1 MFRSRSSCF
10 RFGFVHRLDLC
21 TQDLKPQYMGF
32 LYLSI
37 YIYNYVY
44 IYIHTN
50 IYIDIDIKPK
60 KIERQVQLITI
71 LVGFYQI
78 HPNSIFLGLLR
89 SYVYIKNWIGLVSHF
104 KLRCSAIPGSQ
115 RKSPG
120 LSL

>member
-1 MFRSRSSCF
+1 M
-10 RFGFVHRLDLC
+10 
-21 TQDLKPQYMGF
+21 Y
-32 LYLSI
+32 I
-37 YIYNYVY
+37 YIYIP
-44 IYIHTN
+44 IY
-50 IYIDIDIKPK
+50 IDIKPK
-60 KIERQVQLITI
+60 KIERKVQLLTI

-89 SYVYIKNWIGLVSHF
+89 SYVYIKTWIGLVSHF